1 MRRARAILIAIL
13 LVGTA
18 MTATAGDMVLTRTG
32 ELYRATLTDEG
43 LVVSHRL
50 TDGTV
55 TEDIVPLTADA
66 TITSVQVGVDEFT
79 GAVFVS
85 WQKDDNLEAQI
96 EIAWSVDQEWF
107 GPYIMAGGNGEA
119 AVNPMIVIDR
129 VVDMVEVDDEGD
141 GEIEIV
147 EVATTFLHMA
157 WWSFIEDPDDG
168 SAYLAS
174 VPLGEFGQPQIDAF
188 LPVALRDLLPFGI
201 GCEGISDAQGL
212 AHPKLFV
219 DPQSGAPHVFAT
231 DFSNCVFQILRIYYD
246 VIEEQIGDVKRRR
259 HVVVLGR
266 EHMMAA
272 NPDIILS
279 NAKVEVGHNL
289 DLVMYWDADGAIDYV
304 QLGMASL
311 PPVQSLPY
319 GGGLS
324 RAQAVEM
331 VRSLVH

>member
-1 MRRARAILIAIL
+1 MRRARAVLIAIL

-32 ELYRATLTDEG
+32 ELYRAILTDDG

-50 TDGTV
+50 TDGAV
-55 TEDIVPLTADA
+55 TENLIPLTAGA
-66 TITSVQVGVDEFT
+66 AITSVQVGVDELT
-79 GAVFVS
+79 GSVFVS
-85 WQKDDNLEAQI
+85 WQKDESLEATI
-96 EIAWSVDQEWF
+96 EIAWFVDGEWT
-107 GPYIMAGGNGEA
+107 GPFIMAGGDGVA
-119 AVNPMIVIDR
+119 AVNPMIALDR
-129 VVDMVEVDDEGD
+129 VVDVVEVEGE
-141 GEIEIV
+141 GETEFI
-147 EVATTFLHMA
+147 EVATTFLHMT
-157 WWSFIEDPDDG
+157 WWSFLEDPDDG

-174 VPLGEFGQPQIDAF
+174 LPLGETGQPQIDSF

-201 GCEGISDAQGL
+201 GCEGISDARGL
-212 AHPKLFV
+212 AYPKLFV

-246 VIEEQIGDVKRRR
+246 VIEEQIGDIKRRR
-259 HVVVLGR
+259 HIVLLGR
-266 EHMMAA
+266 ESMVAA
-272 NPDIILS
+272 NPYIILS
-279 NAKVEVGHNL
+279 NAKVEVGHDL
-289 DLVMYWDADGAIDYV
+289 DLVMYWDADEAIDYV

-319 GGGLS
+319 GDGLS